1 MVSDVLVQTT
11 ETSLPAEELLRRRRA
26 ELLALLRRVRHDD
39 AAADGRDELPLADGD
54 LSNMVN
60 MAQAIVL
67 QETDEAIRSVLERHI
82 QEVEQAL
89 ARLQQAGYGLCEDC
103 GQPIPPERLQAVPE
117 ATRCVA
123 CQSQRDRLRRRLRR

>member
-1 MVSDVLVQTT
+1 
-11 ETSLPAEELLRRRRA
+11 
-26 ELLALLRRVRHDD
+26 LLRRVRHDD
-39 AAADGRDELPLADGD
+39 ATADGRDELPLADGD

-89 ARLQQAGYGLCEDC
+89 ARLQQADYGRCEDC

-123 CQSQRDRLRRRLRR
+123 CQAQYDRQRRRLRR